1 MQKLKN
7 LSLNILRIFVLY
19 YLNGGLLSFG
29 IILYLILGFCFT
41 PIFWL
46 IKGSAI
52 EFTCFIALIMTR
64 GICYFLKFFIAKKL
78 GLIKIL
84 DSLPFFKAIIFILF
98 VEIVLSLSFPI
109 NFNDLPFFEFVIKS
123 YKLIISNTLMEIKV
137 GSGWIYPI
145 IVYKTIK
152 LLTTKYPNKF
162 NWILKLYPKK
172 LDEIITFNNFKKI
185 IYKLIINPTKKAIK
199 WLKDNY
205 RPY

>member
-7 LSLNILRIFVLY
+7 LSLNILRICIFYCLKQYFVMITYGVFALTIAALFDIFLKSIDNIFY
-19 YLNGGLLSFG
+19 IIIFFFFN
-29 IILYLILGFCFT
+29 ILYFFLT
-41 PIFWL
+41 
-46 IKGSAI
+46 
-52 EFTCFIALIMTR
+52 
-64 GICYFLKFFIAKKL
+64 YFVAKKL
-78 GLIKIL
+78 GLIKIIDNL
-84 DSLPFFKAIIFILF
+84 SFFKALTFILF
-98 VEIVLSLSFPI
+98 IEIILVFEFSLPL
-109 NFNDLPFFEFVIKS
+109 NYENLPFFEFA
-123 YKLIISNTLMEIKV
+123 ISEYRKILSNMPGNSLL
-137 GSGWIYPI
+137 GFGWIYPI
-145 IVYKTIK
+145 IAYKTIK